1 MIGRLIREK
10 SEGHP
15 FFAEE
20 LAYALRDSGILV
32 IENQECR
39 LYSRLVNFEDLTL
52 PDTLQ
57 AAITNRIDSL
67 GPSQQLTLKV
77 ASVIGRIFAFRV
89 LHAIHPIEADKPALR
104 EYMENLTRLSLTLV
118 DSEAPDLAYIF
129 KHAVTQEVAYNLMLF
144 SQRRQLHQ
152 AVAEWLESS
161 NKNNIESFYSL
172 LAYHWAQAAEM
183 PDSLRNHLAIRKAT
197 EYLEKAGEQAMINYA
212 NQEAVQFYTQALEWD
227 TRLPKPEN
235 KQALRD
241 KQVRRAR
248 WHSRIGL
255 AHYGLGSLLD
265 CDIHVREA
273 LRLLDIPIPKSNFLL
288 AIGLIPQAI
297 RQIFHR
303 TFPSRYM
310 GSLSNLKER
319 EVAIEV
325 ARLYEFMSRVYF
337 YSNETLP
344 IIYSVLRF
352 VNEAE
357 RTGTSA
363 ELATAYSSLAVV
375 MGYAQLHG
383 WAEAYV
389 ERGMA
394 VARKVNEPS
403 NIITVNVVTG
413 VYKVM
418 VGKWE
423 EVRALALEAKEFCEQ
438 LGDYRQ
444 WGDSTLLMAESAF
457 VSGDIEYSLKFEK
470 ILLED
475 AGRRHN
481 PLQQGWALFGVASIS
496 IRRGKEAIAIP
507 MLEEALQIL
516 EELPNLASS
525 INTNGQLALAHF
537 RLGNEAKAL
546 EYGSTVINLAADITP
561 TVYSLHIGLS
571 AIAQVYFELWE
582 RALQNPTGKVGAYI
596 YKDHAEEAIRL
607 LRNFRKMV
615 PIGQPYL
622 SYFEGWRQWLMGK
635 HEKAIQTWYKGLE
648 AARKY
653 RTLYEEGLLRA
664 KLGVALKDAPEQRR
678 EHFERA
684 KQIFE
689 EMGAVRELGSLEIPE
704 VQ

>member
-1 MIGRLIREK
+1 
-10 SEGHP
+10 
-15 FFAEE
+15 
-20 LAYALRDSGILV
+20 
-32 IENQECR
+32 
-39 LYSRLVNFEDLTL
+39 
-52 PDTLQ
+52 
-57 AAITNRIDSL
+57 
-67 GPSQQLTLKV
+67 
-77 ASVIGRIFAFRV
+77 
-89 LHAIHPIEADKPALR
+89 
-104 EYMENLTRLSLTLV
+104 
-118 DSEAPDLAYIF
+118 
-129 KHAVTQEVAYNLMLF
+129 
-144 SQRRQLHQ
+144 
-152 AVAEWLESS
+152 
-161 NKNNIESFYSL
+161 
-172 LAYHWAQAAEM
+172 
-183 PDSLRNHLAIRKAT
+183 
-197 EYLEKAGEQAMINYA
+197 
-212 NQEAVQFYTQALEWD
+212 
-227 TRLPKPEN
+227 
-235 KQALRD
+235 
-241 KQVRRAR
+241 
-248 WHSRIGL
+248 
-255 AHYGLGSLLD
+255 
-265 CDIHVREA
+265 
-273 LRLLDIPIPKSNFLL
+273 
-288 AIGLIPQAI
+288 
-297 RQIFHR
+297 
-303 TFPSRYM
+303 M